1 MPDSQHLFFGIPFA
15 APTLPLVY
23 PCAQQYIPSSLL
35 RVILKES
42 VRIEELPVSKRPVV
56 LTILDGWGYRPETAN
71 NAIALAKK
79 PTYDLLMREYPN
91 TLIQASEKFVG
102 LPSGQM
108 GNSEVG
114 HLNIG
119 AGRVVQMDIT
129 RIDVMVA
136 EDSLKDN
143 PEINASFQ
151 HASQNNRALHL
162 LGLVSDGGVHS
173 HEEHLYAL
181 LRAAR
186 AFGLTRVFIHV
197 YLDGRDTP
205 PSSGADYVAKLEQ
218 KIREYGV
225 GKIATVSG
233 RYYAMDRD
241 KRWERQHKA
250 FNAMVIGKAEGGTAT
265 DPVAAI
271 RASYNQGVNDEF
283 VLPTVIVD
291 VKGSPVGLI
300 RDEDAVLNFNY
311 RADRARQ
318 VTRVLCR
325 ESNLNAAAGRD
336 LDGWEALDAEIPRAD
351 LPVNLHYT
359 CMTQYDEKFE
369 LPIVSPPQPMEHLL
383 GNQLA
388 DANLRNL
395 RTAET
400 EKFAHVTFFFNGGR
414 EKPFAGEER
423 ILTPSPKVATY
434 DLAPEM
440 SSVKVGDSIEK
451 AILDTAFD
459 VVISNFAN
467 PDMVGHTGILSAA
480 IQAVEA
486 VDRQLARIY
495 EAVKQRNAIWLVT
508 ADHGNCETMVDPITG
523 EPHTA
528 HTTNPVPFIYVA
540 EEAKNFR
547 LRVDGSLRDIAP
559 TILANL
565 NMGLPNDMTGRDM
578 RILLK

>member
-1 MPDSQHLFFGIPFA
+1 MA
-15 APTLPLVY
+15 A
-23 PCAQQYIPSSLL
+23 
-35 RVILKES
+35 
-42 VRIEELPVSKRPVV
+42 KRPVV

-102 LPSGQM
+102 LPTGQM

-136 EDSLKDN
+136 ENTLKDN
-143 PEINASFQ
+143 PQIAASFAY
-151 HASQNNRALHL
+151 ASKNGRALHL

-186 AFGLTRVFIHV
+186 EFGLERVFVHV

-205 PSSGADYVAKLEQ
+205 PNSGLDYTAKLEQ
-218 KIREYGV
+218 KMREYGV
-225 GKIATVSG
+225 GKIASVSG

-241 KRWERQHKA
+241 KRWERQRKA
-250 FNAMVIGKAEGGTAT
+250 FDAMVHGKAEGGINTSA
-265 DPVAAI
+265 VEAI
-271 RASYNQGVNDEF
+271 RASYNGGVQDEF

-291 VKGSPVGLI
+291 DKQQPVGLI
-300 RDEDAVLNFNY
+300 RSEDAVLNFNY

-325 ESNLNAAAGRD
+325 ESGINTEGGRN
-336 LDGWEALDAEIPRAD
+336 LDGWEALDEIIPRSE
-351 LPVNLHYT
+351 LPKNLHYT

-369 LPIVSPPQPMEHLL
+369 LPIVSPPQSMEHLL
-383 GNQLA
+383 ANQLA

-400 EKFAHVTFFFNGGR
+400 EKFAHVTFFFNGGT

-434 DLAPEM
+434 DLQPEM
-440 SSVKVGDSIEK
+440 SSVAVGDSIEK

-467 PDMVGHTGILSAA
+467 PDMVGHTGVLSAA
-480 IQAVEA
+480 ILAVEA

-523 EPHTA
+523 APHTA

-547 LRVDGSLRDIAP
+547 LRTDGSLRDIAP
-559 TILANL
+559 TILTNL
-565 NMGLPNDMTGRDM
+565 NLTLPGDMTGRDM
-578 RILLK
+578 RIPLIK